1 LQSLQRLQS
10 LQSLQSLHLQLPAA
24 LAYWPVLSLSVL
36 MGWLFVR
43 LVACWLPRPWLR
55 WPAAVLIGAIAW
67 IPFPQA
73 PVGMHAAPFGAAISV
88 FSVILMLAAVQTGR
102 EALLPASVWALIVL
116 AAAALALEQFGWM
129 PWRMHPWGYLANT
142 SGIGQVV
149 MLVFL
154 IVLVLLIAL
163 KRILVAVLALLPAL
177 LWRMEAAPSPNFWE
191 AYIDLP
197 LVLAALW
204 GLLSFARGRR
214 PDTGHRQARDVAGNP
229 SGHAAKSRT

>member
-1 LQSLQRLQS
+1 LESLQT
-10 LQSLQSLHLQLPAA
+10 LHLYLPAA
-24 LAYWPVLSLSVL
+24 LAYWPAGSLSVA

-43 LVACWLPRPWLR
+43 LGVRWLPRPWLR

-73 PVGMHAAPFGAAISV
+73 PVGMQAAPFGAVISV

-116 AAAALALEQFGWM
+116 AATALALEQFGWM
-129 PWRMHPWGYLANT
+129 PWRLHALGYLAST
-142 SGIGQVV
+142 SGIGQVA

-154 IVLVLLIAL
+154 VALVLLIAL
-163 KRILVAVLALLPAL
+163 KRILVAGLALLPAL
-177 LWRMEAAPSPNFWE
+177 LWRIEAAPSPNFWE

-197 LVLAALW
+197 LALVALW
-204 GLLSFARGRR
+204 GLLRFARGRR
-214 PDTGHRQARDVAGNP
+214 PEDSSRQARDVAGKP
-229 SGHAAKSRT
+229 SGDDSKPRK